1 MRTNK
6 SLLLLI
12 ALTLLAVFAFAASDQ
27 TYAGWVMDKKCAA
40 KGASANVECAK
51 KCIESG
57 EPMVLVNDSD
67 KQILTVANPKVLED
81 HIGHHVKVQGS
92 VSGDKLTVTSA
103 EMLPDEAAK

>member
-1 MRTNK
+1 MRMNK
-6 SLLLLI
+6 SILLLI
-12 ALTLLAVFAFAASDQ
+12 VAVTLLAISAFAAPDQ
-27 TYAGWVMDKKCAA
+27 SYTGWVMDKKCAA
-40 KGASANVECAK
+40 KGATANEECAK

-67 KQILTVANPKVLED
+67 KQILTVANPKALEN

-103 EMLPDEAAK
+103 EMVPAGGK